1 MIYLKYLQKYSRL
14 FMFLSVILPV
24 VCGVLAYQFLPK
36 EGNPEITVPVSVIVT
51 PFPGASPEEVEKL
64 VTTKIEEELDR
75 LDDVKE
81 IRSSSSENISIVVI
95 EFDIESDIDRRI
107 QDVKEAVSNAE
118 SELPE
123 EAEDSVV
130 EKVDFSDIPLMIV
143 SVAGDHHPLKLK
155 RITED
160 IAEELEKI
168 PEVQDTII
176 SGGLTREIQI
186 LVHPDKLDQYHLTI
200 LEVYGAVLGSDVNLP
215 AGNITVSQRK
225 FLVRILTEVE
235 QVEEFRR
242 IPVATWEGRVVYL
255 DEVADIRDGFE
266 EDRSFSR
273 VDGKPAVSIAVT
285 KRPGA
290 NILETSG
297 KVRHRLEELERDL
310 AAGIRT
316 KVTADQ
322 AKFVRQDFDLMTNSA
337 VSGLIL
343 VIVVLYFA
351 MGFRNALLTSLAIP
365 LSLATSFFVMYLMGL
380 SNNSMVR
387 FSLVLCIGILV
398 DNAIVVVENVYY
410 HSQLGKDRVQAVV
423 DGVSEIALP
432 VISATLTTVSAF
444 VPMLL
449 MTGVVGAWMAFM
461 PKTVCVA
468 LMSSLFVAL
477 VASPLI
483 LMRVLKGR
491 SAGAGPDKHAPE
503 RDLARLKRIYV
514 PVLIW
519 ALNHRK
525 IVVLTCAVLFLA
537 SVGLLGAKII
547 EVEMFPDAD
556 FDYIY
561 IEIETP
567 PGTDI
572 DVTNLVVLE
581 MESVI
586 RRLVP
591 EAVRVVS
598 TVGSRGQSAYEV
610 SVQTG
615 NNSNYAEVTIELQDG
630 KEYKR
635 PKHRVIQQRLRPY
648 MAAMSGAEVKF
659 RPIEWGPPRV
669 APVVV
674 KIFGEE
680 LPTLMGITNQIVETL
695 KTIKGAV
702 EITDDFSDAPPE
714 LQVTVDRAK
723 AAAKEVS
730 LRDLSLTV
738 RAAISGLETK
748 KFRDEVDTSKEYDVN
763 IRFDENARQDLEL
776 LDRLRVRAANGS
788 LVYLSSLTDA
798 SPSKGVNVIRHSNLN
813 RVVRVTAQNMD
824 RSAVEITNELRERLK
839 GLKLP
844 TGYTIDYAGDI
855 EDTEESFASLKLA
868 YVVAFL
874 LILTILVAQ
883 FNSFF
888 QPFAIMVALPLS
900 VVGAMVG
907 LLVTGNSFSIMSFI
921 GLVGLSG
928 IVVNDAIVLVD
939 CINRFRKQGMEIY
952 DAVVNAGKQRLR
964 PIIST
969 TITTIGG
976 LIPLTLTDELWEG
989 LGVVIIF
996 GIAFATVLTL
1006 IVVPVGYM
1014 ILERFA
1020 GRMIAAVSKPCSES
1034 LPLHPAYYVSGSRH
1048 LKKELS
1054 VFAAVQCVIF
1064 LAGVAY
1070 WAVPLVEAQLSQ
1082 TIQAPTVFKWGL
1094 EAMVSYVLFFLKLG
1108 GLAAL
1113 LLTPTWILLL
1123 RLYYLRSMDC
1133 HFILPDSNGITIA
1146 RSTDTLYFPWSE
1158 IQRCS
1163 FLDRI
1168 QRVKIRAGMRLVTFG
1183 PVVREDGNRIEP
1195 SLTAWMRKPRAKR
1208 AKRKEDF
1215 QNLKKEI
1222 LGYMENAS
1230 AEA

>member
-1 MIYLKYLQKYSRL
+1 MIYLKYLQTYSRL
-14 FMFLSVILPV
+14 FLFLSVILPV

-36 EGNPEITVPVSVIVT
+36 EGNPEITVPVSVVVT

-64 VTTKIEEELDR
+64 VTTKIEEELDK

-95 EFDIESDIDRRI
+95 EFDVDSDIDRRI
-107 QDVKEAVSNAE
+107 QDVKEAVFNAE
-118 SELPE
+118 SEIPE

-130 EKVDFSDIPLMIV
+130 EKIDFSDIPLMIV
-143 SVAGDHHPLKLK
+143 SVTGDQHPLKLK

-160 IAEELEKI
+160 IADELEKI

-176 SGGLTREIQI
+176 SGGLTREVQI
-186 LVHPDKLDQYHLTI
+186 LVHPERLDEYHLTI
-200 LEVYGAVLGSDVNLP
+200 LDVYSAVLGSDVNLP

-225 FLVRILTEVE
+225 YLVRILTEVE
-235 QVEEFRR
+235 RVEQFRR
-242 IPVATWEGRVVYL
+242 VPVATWEGRVVFL
-255 DEVADIRDGFE
+255 DEVADIQDGYE

-273 VDGKPAVSIAVT
+273 VDGRPAVSIAIT

-290 NILETSG
+290 NILETSS
-297 KVRHRLEELERDL
+297 KVRHRLEQLEQDL
-310 AAGIRT
+310 AAGIKT
-316 KVTADQ
+316 FVTADQ
-322 AKFVRQDFDLMTNSA
+322 AKYVKQDFDLMTNNA
-337 VSGLIL
+337 VSGFIL
-343 VIVVLYFA
+343 VIMVLYFA

-423 DGVSEIALP
+423 DGVSEIAMP
-432 VISATLTTVSAF
+432 VISSTLTTVAAF

-461 PKTVCVA
+461 PKTVSVA
-468 LMSSLFVAL
+468 LLSSLFVAL
-477 VASPLI
+477 VANPLI

-491 SAGAGPDKHAPE
+491 SKGASKERHTPE
-503 RDLARLKRIYV
+503 KDLARTKRVYQ

-525 IVVLTCAVLFLA
+525 TVVLACALLFFA
-537 SVGLLGAKII
+537 SLGLLGAKVI

-572 DVTNLVVLE
+572 EVTNLAVLE

-586 RRLVP
+586 RRLAP

-615 NNSNYAEVTIELQDG
+615 NNSNYAEVTIELKDG

-635 PKHRVIQQRLRPY
+635 AKHRDIQRRLRPY
-648 MAAMSGAEVKF
+648 MAALPGAEVKF
-659 RPIEWGPPRV
+659 RPLEWGPPRV

-680 LPTLMGITNQIVETL
+680 LPTLIGITNQVVGTLET
-695 KTIKGAV
+695 IRGAV

-714 LQVTVDRAK
+714 LLVSVDRTK

-748 KFRDEVDTSKEYDVN
+748 KFRDEVDASKEYDVN
-763 IRFDENARQDLEL
+763 VRFHESARQDLEL

-788 LVYLSSLTDA
+788 LVYLSSLTQA

-824 RSAVEITNELRERLK
+824 RSAVEITNELRERLNE
-839 GLKLP
+839 LKLP

-855 EDTEESFASLKLA
+855 EETQESFASLKLA
-868 YVVAFL
+868 YIVAFL
-874 LILTILVAQ
+874 LIMTILVAQ

-888 QPFAIMVALPLS
+888 QPIAIMISLPLS
-900 VVGAMVG
+900 VVGAVVG
-907 LLVTGNSFSIMSFI
+907 LLVTGNNFSIMSFI

-939 CINRFRKQGMEIY
+939 CINRFRKQDMDIY
-952 DAVVNAGKQRLR
+952 EAVVEAGKQRLR
-964 PIIST
+964 PILST
-969 TITTIGG
+969 TITTMGG
-976 LIPLTLTDELWEG
+976 LVTLTVTDELWEG

-996 GIAFATVLTL
+996 GIGFATLLTL
-1006 IVVPVGYM
+1006 VVVPVGYM

-1020 GRMIAAVSKPCSES
+1020 ADMSAAMSKPCPKSR
-1034 LPLHPAYYVSGSRH
+1034 PLHPVYYLSGSRH
-1048 LKKELS
+1048 LKKELWI
-1054 VFAAVQCVIF
+1054 VAAVQCVVL
-1064 LAGVAY
+1064 LAGAAF
-1070 WAVPLVEAQLSQ
+1070 WALPLVEAQLGQ
-1082 TIQAPTVFKWGL
+1082 IIQAPTVFKWVL
-1094 EAMVSYVLFFLKLG
+1094 EALVSYVVFFLKLG
-1108 GLAAL
+1108 GVAVL

-1123 RLYYLRSMDC
+1123 RLYYLRSQDC
-1133 HFILPDSNGITIA
+1133 QFIWPDSSGITIA
-1146 RSTDTLYFPWSE
+1146 GSADTLYFPWTE
-1158 IQRCS
+1158 IRACR
-1163 FLDRI
+1163 FRDRLEK
-1168 QRVKIRAGMRLVTFG
+1168 VKIRAGRRLITFG
-1183 PVVREDGNRIEP
+1183 PVVSEEGDRIEP
-1195 SLTAWMRKPRAKR
+1195 SLAAWIRKPRAKR
-1208 AKRKEDF
+1208 SKRKQDF

-1222 LGYMENAS
+1222 LERMEYPTAKV
-1230 AEA
+1230 